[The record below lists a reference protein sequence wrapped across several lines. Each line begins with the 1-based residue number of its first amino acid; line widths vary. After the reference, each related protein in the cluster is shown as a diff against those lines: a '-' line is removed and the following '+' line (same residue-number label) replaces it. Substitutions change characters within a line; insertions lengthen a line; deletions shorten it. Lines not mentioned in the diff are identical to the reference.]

1 MNPSP
6 ETIHVGIQ
14 ALLGLAAVC
23 VAATQI
29 KSFLAVK
36 PEPSATYETKE
47 AAEQKAKEMRIRIAD
62 VEARQEV
69 SRTTRES
76 DRRAAHDEMIAMRNE
91 VKEDIRAVQ
100 ERVDLVA
107 PQISAMQKQVGDDI
121 RAVHGR
127 IDNLPAQLV
136 TLLKNTGFLK

>member
-1 MNPSP
+1 MTP
-6 ETIHVGIQ
+6 EIHVAVQAIIGI
-14 ALLGLAAVC
+14 AGLVVAV
-23 VAATQI
+23 TQI
-29 KSFLAVK
+29 RAFFAEK
-36 PEPSATYETKE
+36 PTPSATYETKE
-47 AAEQKAKEMRIRIAD
+47 AAEQKAKELRIRIAD

-107 PQISAMQKQVGDDI
+107 PQISAMQKQVGEDI

-136 TLLKNTGFLK
+136 TLLRNTGFLK

>member
-6 ETIHVGIQ
+6 DQIHVGIQ
-14 ALLGLAAVC
+14 ALLGIAAVC

-29 KSFLAVK
+29 RSFLAEK
-36 PEPSATYETKE
+36 PVPSATYETKE
-47 AAEQKAKEMRIRIAD
+47 AAEQKAKEFRTRILE
-62 VEARQEV
+62 VEARQEM

-76 DRRAAHDEMIAMRNE
+76 DRRAAHEEMVAMRNE

-100 ERVDLVA
+100 DRVDQVA
-107 PQISAMQKQVGDDI
+107 PQISAMQQQVGDDI

-136 TLLKNTGFLK
+136 TLLRNTGFLK